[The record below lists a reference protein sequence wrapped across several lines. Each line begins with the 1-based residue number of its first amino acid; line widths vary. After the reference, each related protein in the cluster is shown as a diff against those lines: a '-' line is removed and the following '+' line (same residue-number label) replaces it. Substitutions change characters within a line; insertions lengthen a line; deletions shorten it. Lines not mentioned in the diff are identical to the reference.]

1 MNLDAFHRERSEA
14 WAELDRLM
22 SQAGRRPGR
31 LGPEGVRRFGAAY
44 RAAAADLALARR
56 RWPGDPVVG
65 RLEDLVGRARHL
77 VYASERRTVSLRE
90 FFATRY
96 WRLVRE
102 RAGLVVLAW
111 ALILVPTVLVALW
124 AASDPPAAEGLV
136 PGVLQGAGE
145 ASGDLGLP
153 VGAQAVL
160 AGRILTN
167 NIQVSFLAFAGG
179 IAAGLGTV
187 AVLLFNGAI
196 VGAVAGI
203 AFQGGSGGSFLE
215 LVAPH
220 GVLELSVIVVSAAAG
235 LGMGRAI
242 IDPGRR
248 SRRAAL
254 TGEARQAVE
263 IVLGTVPWF
272 VLAGLVEG
280 FVTPT
285 AVGLAPALVLG
296 TTLGVLYWAL
306 VVWWGRPPVTVE
318 PAPWPVGR

>member
-1 MNLDAFHRERSEA
+1 MNLDAFTRERSEA

-22 SQAGRRPGR
+22 SEAGRRPRR
-31 LGPEGVRRFGAAY
+31 LGPDGVRRLGAAY

-56 RWPGDPVVG
+56 RWPGDPVVT
-65 RLEDLVGRARHL
+65 RLEYLVGRARHL
-77 VYASERRTVSLRE
+77 VYAAERRRLSLRE
-90 FFATRY
+90 FFAIRY

-102 RAGLVVLAW
+102 RMALVGLAW
-111 ALILVPTVLVALW
+111 GLILVPMVVVALW

-145 ASGDLGLP
+145 ARGDLGLP

-160 AGRILTN
+160 AGRIFTN

-179 IAAGLGTV
+179 IAAGLGTA
-187 AVLLFNGAI
+187 AVLLFNGAV

-203 AFQGGSGGSFLE
+203 AFEGGSGAAFLE
-215 LVAPH
+215 LVVPH

-235 LGMGRAI
+235 LGMGRAL
-242 IDPGRR
+242 IDPGLRPRR
-248 SRRAAL
+248 LAL
-254 TGEARQAVE
+254 TDEARQAVE
-263 IVLGTVPWF
+263 VVLGTVPWF

-285 AVGLAPALVLG
+285 AVGVAPALVLG
-296 TTLGVLYWAL
+296 SALAIAYWAL
-306 VVWWGRPPVTVE
+306 VLWRGRPAVTPE
-318 PAPWPVGR
+318 PEPWPAGR